1 MSRDC
6 EARPMG
12 DESPIAQTNQRRASD
27 SAGRYWR
34 LSELKESGKSSPD
47 ANLRC
52 SIDRSSPAD
61 SYRPC
66 SSTMDSLMPVV
77 NFGPGPAK
85 LPRSVSPR
93 ERALGRRSRREQA
106 RWWLCIPAW
115 RARIPST
122 LPESPKYSA

>member
-34 LSELKESGKSSPD
+34 LSELKERGKSSPD

-52 SIDRSSPAD
+52 PIDRSSPAD
-61 SYRPC
+61 SP
-66 SSTMDSLMPVV
+66 SLQQHH
-77 NFGPGPAK
+77 G
-85 LPRSVSPR
+85 LPDAGGQLRT
-93 ERALGRRSRREQA
+93 RACQAAALRKSRGA
-106 RWWLCIPAW
+106 
-115 RARIPST
+115 RARTALQAGAGALVAVHPCVEGSDP
-122 LPESPKYSA
+122 LYPPRVP